1 MSTPATRSLRRVAG
15 VLALGL
21 VVLTLAGCGGPD
33 PSSRDAVGGPCAGV
47 RAGSVDPAALRGV
60 TVRVGS
66 AEYDEQLV
74 LGQLTIKLLCAA
86 GARVVDRTNTKGSP
100 QTRAKLQKGDVDV
113 IWDYTG
119 AGWIAYLG
127 HREPIRDPQAQY
139 DAVKAEDLAKNHL
152 VWGPL
157 APFDNTYAFAVT
169 DELAARRHLST
180 SSDMATYL
188 RRHPAAKVCVE
199 SEFAAR
205 PDGYPGFRTTYD
217 VVGGR
222 LESLGTGVVYTQ
234 LDKGGCDFGEV
245 FTTDGRIEALGLKV
259 LSDDRSSFP
268 LYNGAPVVRSDFAHD
283 HPAVLDVLAQ
293 LAPRLTTSTMTRLNK
308 LKSVDGEDPAR
319 VATRYLQLEG
329 LLR

>member
-1 MSTPATRSLRRVAG
+1 VAG
-15 VLALGL
+15 VVALGL
-21 VVLTLAGCGGPD
+21 VALSLAGCGGPD

-47 RAGSVDPAALRGV
+47 EAGSVDPTALRGT

-100 QTRAKLQKGDVDV
+100 QTRQKLQDGDVDV

-127 HREPIRDPQAQY
+127 HHEPIRDPRAQY
-139 DAVKAEDLAKNHL
+139 DAVKTEDLAKNRL

-157 APFDNTYAFAVT
+157 APFDNTYALAVT
-169 DELAARRHLST
+169 DEFARRHHVST

-188 RRHPAAKVCVE
+188 TGHPDAKVCVE

-205 PDGYPGFRTTYD
+205 PDGYRGFRKKYGF
-217 VVGGR
+217 VGGE
-222 LESLGTGVVYTQ
+222 LERLGTGVVYTQ
-234 LDKGGCDFGEV
+234 LDGGSCDFGEI
-245 FTTDGRIEALGLKV
+245 FTTDGRIAALGLRV
-259 LSDDRSSFP
+259 LTDDRSFFP
-268 LYNGAPVVRSDFAHD
+268 LYNGAPVTRSDFAKD
-283 HPAVLDVLAQ
+283 HPQVMDVLSE

-308 LKSVDGEDPAR
+308 LKSVDGQDPAR
-319 VATRYLQLEG
+319 IATQYLQLEG
-329 LLR
+329 LLA